1 MRKLTVLLT
10 WLGTIV
16 VTLSASLYFAH
27 QVGQARILNHFIN
40 ADDKVVSMAP
50 ATALSFAALPK
61 SGDQLTASI
70 GKEESRTLV
79 VQQFLARYSSPLAD
93 YAQYIVETSD
103 VYGLPDF
110 RIIPA
115 IAMQESNGCKKL
127 PEIGGAY
134 NCWGYGVYGKSAV
147 GFTGYEE
154 AIDRVARGLKQDY
167 YNKGLTTP
175 YQIMTKYTPPS
186 LAKGGPWAKGVEY
199 FLSEMR

>member
-1 MRKLTVLLT
+1 
-10 WLGTIV
+10 
-16 VTLSASLYFAH
+16 
-27 QVGQARILNHFIN
+27 
-40 ADDKVVSMAP
+40 MAP
-50 ATALSFAALPK
+50 ASTLSFAALPK
-61 SGDQLTASI
+61 TADRVAASV

-93 YAQYIVETSD
+93 YAHYIVETSD
-103 VYGLPDF
+103 SYGLPDF

-127 PEIGGAY
+127 PEVGGVY
-134 NCWGYGVYGKSAV
+134 NCWGYGIYGKSAL
-147 GFTGYEE
+147 GFSSYEE

-167 YNKGLTTP
+167 YDRGLITP

-199 FLSEMR
+199 FLNEMR